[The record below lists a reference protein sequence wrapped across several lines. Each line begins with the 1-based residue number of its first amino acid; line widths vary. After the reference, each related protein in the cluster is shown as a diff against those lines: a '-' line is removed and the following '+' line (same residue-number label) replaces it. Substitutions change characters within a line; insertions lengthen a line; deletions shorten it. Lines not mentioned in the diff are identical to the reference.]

1 MSGLDVDPDSFLPRI
16 PRSKDEDHGGSKVY
30 DPVGVG
36 EMGYFAPLNCM
47 LIFKTTG
54 LVKVKQCGLCGLEFE
69 EHNLPGIVSF
79 QAIANLRKRYLHFL
93 RQFRT
98 KLTKSCRL
106 GCEIPASDARLRS
119 ASSKYSSV
127 KLCAFCYQFFYD
139 DLDGM

>member
-36 EMGYFAPLNCM
+36 
-47 LIFKTTG
+47 

-79 QAIANLRKRYLHFL
+79 QAIANLRK
-93 RQFRT
+93 
-98 KLTKSCRL
+98 RL

>member
-30 DPVGVG
+30 DPVGV
-36 EMGYFAPLNCM
+36 
-47 LIFKTTG
+47 G